1 MDLSILSKENR
12 NNFINSNKSFIKNI
26 IIEMQKDKSKE
37 ISDEDLSIGI
47 FAFNN
52 ACNSYVDSLGNF
64 FNYSKVII
72 KNHVLEYL
80 WKISSTPRL
89 YFSNDTSKVSNEAN
103 EIEKKAENKIYAKE
117 VEILNETLK
126 PYNLTYIGIIKNC
139 SYNKKIKDDILNI
152 AFLCSREVFI
162 LNLIKENKGIP
173 IKKVSLLTKYK
184 VEFIERWKNYI
195 LALIIIFSNT
205 DLLYLRAYLNISIGD
220 KK

>member
-12 NNFINSNKSFIKNI
+12 NNFINSNKSFIKKI
-26 IIEMQKDKSKE
+26 ITEMQKDKSKE
-37 ISDEDLSIGI
+37 ISEEDLSIGI

-52 ACNSYVDSLGNF
+52 ACNSYVDSMGNF

-80 WKISSTPRL
+80 WKISNTPRL
-89 YFSNDTSKVSNEAN
+89 YFSNDTPEAFT
-103 EIEKKAENKIYAKE
+103 EVTEVEKKAENKIYAKE
-117 VEILNETLK
+117 VLILNKILK
-126 PYNLTYIGIIKNC
+126 PYNLTYISIIKNC

-162 LNLIKENKGIP
+162 LNLMEEEKDIP
-173 IKKVSLLTKYK
+173 IQKVALLTKYK

-195 LALIIIFSNT
+195 LALIIIFSNK
-205 DLLYLRAYLNISIGD
+205 DLLYLKAYLNINIGD